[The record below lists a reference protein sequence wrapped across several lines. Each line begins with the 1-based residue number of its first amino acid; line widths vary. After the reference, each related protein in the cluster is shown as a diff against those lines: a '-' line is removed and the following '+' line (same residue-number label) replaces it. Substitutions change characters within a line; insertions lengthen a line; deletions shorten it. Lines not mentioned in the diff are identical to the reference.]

1 MGRTYLFECSKCGYR
16 AKVAGG
22 PDRGFRFAVQT
33 ILCLECD
40 ELYDAVTELKIPSAR
55 PAILA
60 RGVAKSRRD
69 SPGGDSKKVMRP
81 PTFQS
86 TLNRLLPVGI
96 KQFRWVSFDVACPL
110 SPRHRVQEW
119 NQPGRCPR
127 CGFYLEQSATP
138 FRIWD

>member
-16 AKVAGG
+16 ARVAGG
-22 PDRGFRFAVQT
+22 PDRGFRFAVKT

-40 ELYDAVTELKIPSAR
+40 ELYDAVTELKIPSTRSAD
-55 PAILA
+55 LA
-60 RGVAKSRRD
+60 CGVAKPRRD
-69 SPGGDSKKVMRP
+69 SPGGNRKKVMRP

-96 KQFRWVSFDVACPL
+96 KQLRWVSFDAACPL
-110 SPRHRVQEW
+110 SSRHRVLEW

-127 CGFYLEQSATP
+127 CGLSNT
-138 FRIWD
+138 